1 MVCFIHSGSS
11 VTLPEVTPIQLSSDS
26 HHKCSTTATAVTEH
40 ATAVTEHATAV
51 MEHATAVTEHAT
63 AVTEDATAVTEH
75 ASAVTEHATAVTEH
89 ATAVTEHATAVT
101 EDATAVTEHASAVTE
116 HATAVTEH
124 ATAVTEHT
132 APKDEASSSST
143 LAGIETL
150 TIDNTQKIFEIM
162 YDARKKWR
170 SIGGIFNVSES
181 TLDNI
186 DAENKHNDDK
196 LRSVIIEWLKM
207 LGEPCTWSQVAMALR
222 NKTVA
227 REDLAL
233 QVFKKYPGM
242 LSYKK
247 IIMSTL

>member
-1 MVCFIHSGSS
+1 MVCFIHSGCS

-26 HHKCSTTATAVTEH
+26 HYKCSTTATAVTEH

-51 MEHATAVTEHAT
+51 TEHAT
-63 AVTEDATAVTEH
+63 V
-75 ASAVTEHATAVTEH
+75 
-89 ATAVTEHATAVT
+89 
-101 EDATAVTEHASAVTE
+101 VTE

-132 APKDEASSSST
+132 APKDEASSSSS

-196 LRSVIIEWLKM
+196 LRSVIIEWLKR

-233 QVFKKYPGM
+233 QVFEKYPGM

-247 IIMSTL
+247 IFFNFFISGARCTPLTGGGGGDGGCYTPCSTRDTVPPPLPGLMKR

>member
-26 HHKCSTTATAVTEH
+26 HYKCSTTATAVTEH

-51 MEHATAVTEHAT
+51 TEHAT
-63 AVTEDATAVTEH
+63 V
-75 ASAVTEHATAVTEH
+75 
-89 ATAVTEHATAVT
+89 
-101 EDATAVTEHASAVTE
+101 VTE

-196 LRSVIIEWLKM
+196 LRSVIIEWLKR
-207 LGEPCTWSQVAMALR
+207 LGEPCKWSQVAMALR

-233 QVFKKYPGM
+233 QVFEKYPGM

-247 IIMSTL
+247 LFFNFFISGARCTPLTGGGGGMVDATHHAPPETQSPPPPPPRPHETITSSET

>member
-1 MVCFIHSGSS
+1 MCFIHSGSS

-26 HHKCSTTATAVTEH
+26 HHKCSTTATTVTEQ
-40 ATAVTEHATAV
+40 ATAVTEHAT
-51 MEHATAVTEHAT
+51 
-63 AVTEDATAVTEH
+63 
-75 ASAVTEHATAVTEH
+75 AVTEHATAVTEH

-101 EDATAVTEHASAVTE
+101 EDATAVTEHA
-116 HATAVTEH
+116 
-124 ATAVTEHT
+124 TAVTEHT

-143 LAGIETL
+143 FAGIETL

-162 YDARKKWR
+162 YDARKQWR

-186 DAENKHNDDK
+186 DAENKRNDGK
-196 LRSVIIEWLKM
+196 LRSVIIEWLKR

-233 QVFKKYPGM
+233 QVFEKYPGM
-242 LSYKK
+242 LSYQN
-247 IIMSTL
+247 ISVILGGGGGGGCYTPCSTKDTVPPPPPLAGLMKR

>member
-51 MEHATAVTEHAT
+51 TEHAT
-63 AVTEDATAVTEH
+63 V
-75 ASAVTEHATAVTEH
+75 
-89 ATAVTEHATAVT
+89 
-101 EDATAVTEHASAVTE
+101 VTE

-132 APKDEASSSST
+132 TPKDEASSSST

-196 LRSVIIEWLKM
+196 LRSVIIEWLKR

-233 QVFKKYPGM
+233 QVFEKYPGM

-247 IIMSTL
+247 LFFNFFISGARCTPLTGGGGGGDGGCYTPCSTRDTVPPPPRPHETITSSET

>member
-1 MVCFIHSGSS
+1 MSLFLRSHPFSCLLILITS
-11 VTLPEVTPIQLSSDS
+11 VQLLPLQLRSMPLQLRS
-26 HHKCSTTATAVTEH
+26 
-40 ATAVTEHATAV
+40 
-51 MEHATAVTEHAT
+51 M
-63 AVTEDATAVTEH
+63 
-75 ASAVTEHATAVTEH
+75 
-89 ATAVTEHATAVT
+89 
-101 EDATAVTEHASAVTE
+101 
-116 HATAVTEH
+116 H

-132 APKDEASSSST
+132 APKDEASSSSS

-196 LRSVIIEWLKM
+196 LRSVIIEWLKR

-233 QVFKKYPGM
+233 QVFEKYPGM

-247 IIMSTL
+247 NFFNFFISGARCTPLTGGGGDGGCYTPCSTRDTVPPPPSQAS

>member
-51 MEHATAVTEHAT
+51 
-63 AVTEDATAVTEH
+63 
-75 ASAVTEHATAVTEH
+75 TEHATAVTEH

-101 EDATAVTEHASAVTE
+101 EDATAVTEHATAVTE

-162 YDARKKWR
+162 YDARKQWR

-186 DAENKHNDDK
+186 DAENKRNDDK
-196 LRSVIIEWLKM
+196 LRSVIIEWLKR

-233 QVFKKYPGM
+233 QVFEKYPGM

-247 IIMSTL
+247 L